1 MRIVIQRVSQAKVT
15 VQGKEVGTIGPG
27 LCLFLGVAKGDTEED
42 STYLVQKSVEL
53 RIFEDDEGKFN
64 RTLLDVG
71 GEILVVSQFTLYGDC
86 TKGRRPSFSH
96 AASPEEAELI
106 YQKFVQKLREKGLK
120 VGTGQFQAKMEV
132 SLVNSGPVTFI
143 IESKLPVERSKL

>member
-15 VQGKEVGTIGPG
+15 VEGKEVGAIGPG

-53 RIFEDDEGKFN
+53 RIFEDDGGKFN
-64 RTLLDVG
+64 RTLLDMG

-96 AASPEEAELI
+96 AASPEEAEGL
-106 YQKFVQKLREKGLK
+106 YQKFVQKLRDRGLK
-120 VGTGQFQAKMEV
+120 VATGQFQAKMEV

-143 IESKLPVERSKL
+143 IDSK

>member
-1 MRIVIQRVSQAKVT
+1 MRLVIQRVSQAKVT
-15 VQGKEVGTIGPG
+15 VQGKEVGAIGPG

-96 AASPEEAELI
+96 AASPEEAERL
-106 YQKFVQKLREKGLK
+106 YQQFVQKLREKGPR
-120 VGTGQFQAKMEV
+120 VATGQFQAKMEV

-143 IESKLPVERSKL
+143 IDSK

>member
-1 MRIVIQRVSQAKVT
+1 MRLVIQRVSQAKVT
-15 VQGKEVGTIGPG
+15 VQGKEVGAIGPG

-64 RTLLDVG
+64 RALLDVG
-71 GEILVVSQFTLYGDC
+71 GEILVISQFTLYGDC

-96 AASPEEAELI
+96 AASPEEAERL
-106 YQKFVQKLREKGLK
+106 YQQFVQKLREKGLR
-120 VGTGQFQAKMEV
+120 VATGQFQAKMEV

-143 IESKLPVERSKL
+143 IDSE

>member
-1 MRIVIQRVSQAKVT
+1 MRLVIQRVSQAKVT
-15 VQGKEVGTIGPG
+15 VQGKEIGAIGPG

-53 RIFEDDEGKFN
+53 RIFEDNEGKFN

-71 GEILVVSQFTLYGDC
+71 GEALVVSQFTLYGDC

-96 AASPEEAELI
+96 AASPEEAERL
-106 YQKFVQKLREKGLK
+106 YQQFVQKLREKNPR
-120 VGTGQFQAKMEV
+120 VATGQFQAKMEV
-132 SLVNSGPVTFI
+132 SLVNNGPVTFI
-143 IESKLPVERSKL
+143 IDSE

>member
-1 MRIVIQRVSQAKVT
+1 MRVVIQRVSQAKVT
-15 VQGKEVGTIGPG
+15 VQGKEVGAIGPG

-64 RTLLDVG
+64 RALLDVG
-71 GEILVVSQFTLYGDC
+71 GEVLVVSQFTLYGDC

-96 AASPEEAELI
+96 AASPEEAERL
-106 YQKFVQKLREKGLK
+106 YQQFVQKLREKGPR
-120 VGTGQFQAKMEV
+120 VATGQFQAKMEV

-143 IESKLPVERSKL
+143 IDSK

>member
-1 MRIVIQRVSQAKVT
+1 MRLVIQRVSQAKVT
-15 VQGKEVGTIGPG
+15 VQGKEVDAIGPG

-64 RTLLDVG
+64 RKLLDVG

-96 AASPEEAELI
+96 AASPEEAERL
-106 YQKFVQKLREKGLK
+106 YQQFVQQLREKGPR
-120 VGTGQFQAKMEV
+120 VATGQFQAKMEV

-143 IESKLPVERSKL
+143 IDSE

>member
-1 MRIVIQRVSQAKVT
+1 MRVVIQRVSQAKVT
-15 VQGKEVGTIGPG
+15 VQGKEVGAIGPG
-27 LCLFLGVAKGDTEED
+27 LSLFLGVAKGDTEED
-42 STYLVQKSVEL
+42 STYLVQKSVDL

-71 GEILVVSQFTLYGDC
+71 GEVLVVSQFTLYGDC

-96 AASPEEAELI
+96 AASPEEAERL
-106 YQKFVQKLREKGLK
+106 YQQFVQKLREKGPR
-120 VGTGQFQAKMEV
+120 VATGQFQAKMEV

-143 IESKLPVERSKL
+143 IDSE

>member
-15 VQGKEVGTIGPG
+15 VEGKEVGAIGPG

-64 RTLLDVG
+64 RTLLDMG

-96 AASPEEAELI
+96 AASPEVAEGL
-106 YQKFVQKLREKGLK
+106 YQQFVQKLREKGLK
-120 VGTGQFQAKMEV
+120 VATGQFQAKMEV

-143 IESKLPVERSKL
+143 IDSE

>member
-15 VQGKEVGTIGPG
+15 VQGKEVGAIGPG

-96 AASPEEAELI
+96 AASPEEAERL
-106 YQKFVQKLREKGLK
+106 YHQFVQKLREKGLK
-120 VGTGQFQAKMEV
+120 VATGEFQAKMEV

-143 IESKLPVERSKL
+143 VDSK

>member
-1 MRIVIQRVSQAKVT
+1 MRLVIQRVSQAKVT

-64 RTLLDVG
+64 RTLLNVG

-96 AASPEEAELI
+96 AASPEEAEPI

-120 VGTGQFQAKMEV
+120 VATGQFQAKMEV

-143 IESKLPVERSKL
+143 IDSE

>member
-15 VQGKEVGTIGPG
+15 VQGKEVGAIGPG

-96 AASPEEAELI
+96 AALPEEAERL
-106 YQKFVQKLREKGLK
+106 YQQFVQKLREKGLN
-120 VGTGQFQAKMEV
+120 VATGQFQAKMEV

-143 IESKLPVERSKL
+143 VDSE

>member
-1 MRIVIQRVSQAKVT
+1 MRLVIQRVSQAKVT

-120 VGTGQFQAKMEV
+120 VATGQFQAKMEV

-143 IESKLPVERSKL
+143 IDSE

>member
-1 MRIVIQRVSQAKVT
+1 MRLVIQRVSQAKVT
-15 VQGKEVGTIGPG
+15 VQGKEVGAIGPG

-64 RTLLDVG
+64 RKLLDVG

-96 AASPEEAELI
+96 AASPEEAERL
-106 YQKFVQKLREKGLK
+106 YQQFVQKLREKGPR
-120 VGTGQFQAKMEV
+120 VATGQFQAKMEV

-143 IESKLPVERSKL
+143 IDSK

>member
-15 VQGKEVGTIGPG
+15 VQGKEVGAIGPG

-42 STYLVQKSVEL
+42 STYLAQKSVEL

-96 AASPEEAELI
+96 AASPEDAERL
-106 YQKFVQKLREKGLK
+106 YQQFVQKLRDRGLNIA
-120 VGTGQFQAKMEV
+120 TGQFQAKMEV
-132 SLVNSGPVTFI
+132 SLVNRGPVTFI
-143 IESKLPVERSKL
+143 IDSD

>member
-1 MRIVIQRVSQAKVT
+1 MRLVIQRVSQAKVT
-15 VQGKEVGTIGPG
+15 VHGKEVGAIGPG

-64 RTLLDVG
+64 RTLLDMG

-96 AASPEEAELI
+96 AASPEEAERL
-106 YQKFVQKLREKGLK
+106 YQQFVQKLREK
-120 VGTGQFQAKMEV
+120 VPRVATGQFQAKMEV

-143 IESKLPVERSKL
+143 IDSE

>member
-1 MRIVIQRVSQAKVT
+1 MRLVIQRVSQAKVT
-15 VQGKEVGTIGPG
+15 VQGKEVGAIGPG

-64 RTLLDVG
+64 RKLLDVG

-96 AASPEEAELI
+96 AASPEEAERL
-106 YQKFVQKLREKGLK
+106 YQQFVQKLREKAPR
-120 VGTGQFQAKMEV
+120 VASGQFQAKMEV

-143 IESKLPVERSKL
+143 IDSE

>member
-1 MRIVIQRVSQAKVT
+1 MRLVIQRVSQAKVT
-15 VQGKEVGTIGPG
+15 VQGKEVGAIGPG

-42 STYLVQKSVEL
+42 STYLAQKSVEL

-96 AASPEEAELI
+96 AASPEDAERL
-106 YQKFVQKLREKGLK
+106 YQQFVQKLRDRGLN
-120 VGTGQFQAKMEV
+120 VATGQFQAKMEV
-132 SLVNSGPVTFI
+132 SLVNRGPVTFI
-143 IESKLPVERSKL
+143 IDSD

>member
-1 MRIVIQRVSQAKVT
+1 MRLVIQRVSQAKVT
-15 VQGKEVGTIGPG
+15 VQGKEVGAIGPG

-64 RTLLDVG
+64 RTLLDMG

-96 AASPEEAELI
+96 AASPEEAERL
-106 YQKFVQKLREKGLK
+106 YQQFVQKLREK
-120 VGTGQFQAKMEV
+120 VPRVATGQFQAKMEV

-143 IESKLPVERSKL
+143 IDSE

>member
-15 VQGKEVGTIGPG
+15 VEGKEVGAIGPG

-42 STYLVQKSVEL
+42 STYLAQKSVEL

-96 AASPEEAELI
+96 AASPEDAERL
-106 YQKFVQKLREKGLK
+106 YQQFVQKLRDRGLN
-120 VGTGQFQAKMEV
+120 VATGQFQAKMEV

-143 IESKLPVERSKL
+143 IDSE

>member
-15 VQGKEVGTIGPG
+15 VQGKEVGAIGPG

-96 AASPEEAELI
+96 AASPEEAERL
-106 YQKFVQKLREKGLK
+106 YQQFVQKLREKGLK
-120 VGTGQFQAKMEV
+120 VATGQFQAKMEV

-143 IESKLPVERSKL
+143 IDSE

>member
-15 VQGKEVGTIGPG
+15 VQGKEVGAIGPG

-42 STYLVQKSVEL
+42 STYLAQKSVEL

-96 AASPEEAELI
+96 AASPEDAERL
-106 YQKFVQKLREKGLK
+106 YQQFVQKLRDRGLN
-120 VGTGQFQAKMEV
+120 VATGQFQAKMEV
-132 SLVNSGPVTFI
+132 SLVNRGPVTFI
-143 IESKLPVERSKL
+143 IDST

>member
-1 MRIVIQRVSQAKVT
+1 MRLVIQRVSQAKVT
-15 VQGKEVGTIGPG
+15 VQGKEVGAIGPG

-42 STYLVQKSVEL
+42 STYLIQKSVEL

-71 GEILVVSQFTLYGDC
+71 GEALVVSQFTLYGDC

-96 AASPEEAELI
+96 AASPEEAERL
-106 YQKFVQKLREKGLK
+106 YQQFVQQLREKGPR
-120 VGTGQFQAKMEV
+120 VATGQFQAKMEV

-143 IESKLPVERSKL
+143 IESK

>member
-1 MRIVIQRVSQAKVT
+1 MRVVIQRVSQAKVT
-15 VQGKEVGTIGPG
+15 VQGKEVGAIGSG

-42 STYLVQKSVEL
+42 STYLVQKAVEL

-64 RTLLDVG
+64 RTLFDVG
-71 GEILVVSQFTLYGDC
+71 GEVLVVSQFTLYGDC

-96 AASPEEAELI
+96 AASPTEAERL
-106 YQKFVQKLREKGLK
+106 YQQFVQKLRVKGPR
-120 VGTGQFQAKMEV
+120 VATGQFQAKMEV

-143 IESKLPVERSKL
+143 IDSE

>member
-1 MRIVIQRVSQAKVT
+1 MRLVIQRVSQAKVT
-15 VQGKEVGTIGPG
+15 VQGKEVEAIGPG

-64 RTLLDVG
+64 RKLLDVG

-96 AASPEEAELI
+96 AASPEEAERL
-106 YQKFVQKLREKGLK
+106 YQQFVQKLREKGPR
-120 VGTGQFQAKMEV
+120 VATGQFQAKMEV

-143 IESKLPVERSKL
+143 IDSE

>member
-15 VQGKEVGTIGPG
+15 VQGKEVGAIGPG

-42 STYLVQKSVEL
+42 STYLAQKSVEL

-96 AASPEEAELI
+96 AASPEDAERLF
-106 YQKFVQKLREKGLK
+106 QQFVQKLRDRGLN
-120 VGTGQFQAKMEV
+120 VATGQFQAKMEV

-143 IESKLPVERSKL
+143 IDSD

>member
-1 MRIVIQRVSQAKVT
+1 MRLVIQRVSQAKVT
-15 VQGKEVGTIGPG
+15 VQGKEVGAIGLG

-96 AASPEEAELI
+96 AASAEEAERL
-106 YQKFVQKLREKGLK
+106 YQQFVQKLREKGPR
-120 VGTGQFQAKMEV
+120 VASGQFQVKMEV

-143 IESKLPVERSKL
+143 IDSE

>member
-1 MRIVIQRVSQAKVT
+1 MRVVIQRVNQAKVT
-15 VQGKEVGTIGPG
+15 VQGKEVGAIGPG
-27 LCLFLGVAKGDTEED
+27 LCLFLGVAKGDIEED
-42 STYLVQKSVEL
+42 STYLVQKSVDL

-71 GEILVVSQFTLYGDC
+71 GEVLVVSQFTLYGDC

-96 AASPEEAELI
+96 AASPEEAERL
-106 YQKFVQKLREKGLK
+106 YQQFVQKLREKGPK
-120 VGTGQFQAKMEV
+120 VATGQFQAKMEV

-143 IESKLPVERSKL
+143 IDSE

>member
-1 MRIVIQRVSQAKVT
+1 MRLVIQRVSQAKVT
-15 VQGKEVGTIGPG
+15 VQGKEVGAIGPG
-27 LCLFLGVAKGDTEED
+27 LCLFLGVAKGDIEED

-71 GEILVVSQFTLYGDC
+71 GAILVVSQFTLYGDC

-96 AASPEEAELI
+96 AASPEEAERL
-106 YQKFVQKLREKGLK
+106 YQQFVQKLREKGPR
-120 VGTGQFQAKMEV
+120 VATGQFQAKMEV

-143 IESKLPVERSKL
+143 IDSE